1 MRPLTAHS
9 DYKFEINP
17 HISFPASVRENK
29 GGGGLLITMRI
40 QIPDYHLK
48 RILRAYEALAQAYR
62 PDGSD
67 NRAANARRI
76 ARKEIAKAFKLID
89 EQSKANGTDR

>member
-1 MRPLTAHS
+1 MGGFLTIMKIQIS
-9 DYKFEINP
+9 DY
-17 HISFPASVRENK
+17 
-29 GGGGLLITMRI
+29 
-40 QIPDYHLK
+40 QLK

-76 ARKEIAKAFKLID
+76 ARKEIAKAYKLID
-89 EQSKANGTDR
+89 EQSRSNATD